1 MATRV
6 EGSQEMRPLVADF
19 MLVDREDQETVK
31 KDGCS
36 RLVGL
41 LNEPFEWLRMLC
53 GELETGFVFAVI
65 LVYGF
70 SQGFAASFF
79 RVVSDYYWKDVQQVQ
94 PSAVQ
99 LYQGL
104 YALPW
109 ILKPAWGLLTDVFPI
124 SGYKRRPYFVLAGCI
139 GSVCALLLLQ
149 KKPPILFA
157 LSTLIGIS
165 TAISIADVTIDAC
178 IARNSI
184 KHPALASDMQSL
196 CGFCSSTGAILGYS
210 SSGILVRIL
219 GAQGALA
226 LLTFPLA
233 MLVALGFTLNES
245 KTSSRPD
252 RQVFMMVNGALRN
265 MIQTMKCPEVWKPSL
280 YMFLSIALSYS
291 THEGHFYWYTDPKAG
306 PAFPKEFVGIIYA
319 IGAVG
324 SILGVI
330 LYQKVFKDYPFR
342 TVLFLAQLLYFVSG
356 MLDLTFVLRLNLR
369 LGLPDYM
376 FVVIEEMSGR
386 IVSRLRWMPMMV
398 LSTRLC
404 PLGIE
409 GTFFALLMCI
419 DSIGWLCSKWSGS
432 LALHLL
438 KVTRTNFKNLWLAVL
453 IRNILR
459 ISTLALIF
467 LVPKAGPTDALLP
480 SQMLEADGSD
490 EKDERLQLVS
500 MNDRA

>member
-1 MATRV
+1 
-6 EGSQEMRPLVADF
+6 
-19 MLVDREDQETVK
+19 
-31 KDGCS
+31 
-36 RLVGL
+36 
-41 LNEPFEWLRMLC
+41 
-53 GELETGFVFAVI
+53 
-65 LVYGF
+65 
-70 SQGFAASFF
+70 
-79 RVVSDYYWKDVQQVQ
+79 
-94 PSAVQ
+94 
-99 LYQGL
+99 
-104 YALPW
+104 
-109 ILKPAWGLLTDVFPI
+109 
-124 SGYKRRPYFVLAGCI
+124 
-139 GSVCALLLLQ
+139 
-149 KKPPILFA
+149 
-157 LSTLIGIS
+157 
-165 TAISIADVTIDAC
+165 
-178 IARNSI
+178 
-184 KHPALASDMQSL
+184 MQSL
-196 CGFCSSTGAILGYS
+196 CGFCSSAGAILGYS
-210 SSGILVRIL
+210 GSGILVRIL

-245 KTSSRPD
+245 ETGSRRD
-252 RQVFMMVNGALRN
+252 KQVCKMVTGALLN
-265 MIQTMKCPEVWKPSL
+265 MTKTMKCPEVWKPSL

-342 TVLFLAQLLYFVSG
+342 KVLFLAQLLYFVSG

-419 DSIGWLCSKWSGS
+419 DSVGWLCSKWSGS

-438 KVTRTNFKNLWLAVL
+438 KVTRTNFNNLWLAVL

-467 LVPKAGPTDALLP
+467 LVPKARPTDALLP
-480 SQMLEADGSD
+480 SQMSEVNRSD
-490 EKDERLQLVS
+490 EKEEYLQLVS
-500 MNDRA
+500 MNHKAQSHL